1 MTDDEF
7 VLLQMAL
14 LSLELLLLLFPV
26 MVVRRR
32 TLEVLPLLDSVYL
45 LLLQWRKFSGTN
57 YMSRLRPGK

>member
-1 MTDDEF
+1 
-7 VLLQMAL
+7 MAL